1 MGRLA
6 GSCTSPFCSIQTTCV
21 DASPKLDASFWECV
35 NCPRRHAE
43 GRVEIR
49 VCREWKSWHREVVRV
64 ALSSGLGEGFLARR
78 WAGSGKPRGG
88 ILLSHSSAEKMNVSR
103 SL

>member
-21 DASPKLDASFWECV
+21 GASPKLDASFWECV
-35 NCPRRHAE
+35 NCPRRRAE